1 MIQIYMEYFLT
12 DQNSQVILI
21 DCIHGISNHD
31 VPVIWNHIMIWIQ
44 YFMEFV
50 DNDLMF
56 LLSRIVFPSNEL
68 LLF

>member
-31 VPVIWNHIMIWIQ
+31 VPVIWNQ
-44 YFMEFV
+44 FV
-50 DNDLMF
+50 TILYQNRKTDGKGDI
-56 LLSRIVFPSNEL
+56 SPESPS
-68 LLF
+68 